1 MMIARGKI
9 KWKIKNEFLG
19 SANCCSL
26 RKNRSCLASNDDI
39 VLTFL
44 MLDKEKEKGLLG
56 DFLQKI
62 FDWLG
67 QVNHQG

>member
-1 MMIARGKI
+1 MKN
-9 KWKIKNEFLG
+9 KKCVSWK
-19 SANCCSL
+19 CCSL
-26 RKNRSCLASNDDI
+26 RKNKSYLTSHDDI

-44 MLDKEKEKGLLG
+44 VFDKEKEKGLLG

-67 QVNHQG
+67 QVNRQG